1 MASIFP
7 LFESIDFDTT
17 SYSMEDQ
24 ARMITSQPDWKD
36 YIPLLVKDPL
46 DTAIFTD
53 LGDTVNML
61 NNEEDWFEAGRLLIN
76 FSNYFLRDLDG
87 SYNDSYDPEERQSI
101 IQNIA
106 NKVCN
111 KHIEL
116 YKQLVVATNSYRE
129 YKTQK
134 IKAKRDM

>member
-24 ARMITSQPDWKD
+24 AMMITSQPDWKD
-36 YIPLLVKDPL
+36 YIPHLVKDPL

-61 NNEEDWFEAGRLLIN
+61 NNEEDWFEAGRILIN

-87 SYNDSYDPEERQSI
+87 SYNDSYDPEERRAI

-106 NKVCN
+106 NDVCN

-116 YKQLVVATNSYRE
+116 YKQLVVATNSYRQ

-134 IKAKRDM
+134 IKEKKAM

>member
-36 YIPLLVKDPL
+36 YIPYLVKEPL

-61 NNEEDWFEAGRLLIN
+61 NNEEDWFEAGRILIN

-87 SYNDSYDPEERQSI
+87 SYNDSYDPEERKAI

-106 NKVCN
+106 NDVCN

-116 YKQLVVATNSYRE
+116 YKQLMVATNSYRQ
-129 YKTQK
+129 YKIQK
-134 IKAKRDM
+134 IKEKGAM

>member
-17 SYSMEDQ
+17 SYSMKDQ

-36 YIPLLVKDPL
+36 YIPHLVKDPL

-87 SYNDSYDPEERQSI
+87 SYNDSYDPEERKAI

-106 NKVCN
+106 NDVCN

-134 IKAKRDM
+134 IKAKKAM

>member
-17 SYSMEDQ
+17 SYSMKDQ

-53 LGDTVNML
+53 LGDAINML
-61 NNEEDWFEAGRLLIN
+61 NNEEDWFEAGRILIN

-87 SYNDSYDPEERQSI
+87 SHNDSYDPDERRAI

-106 NKVCN
+106 NDVCN

-116 YKQLVVATNSYRE
+116 YKQLVVATHSYRK

-134 IKAKRDM
+134 IKSKKL